1 MTNAETKAVI
11 KLYDLS
17 RKYNRFTPLGEICSD
32 VYYQIGDSDAE
43 LDASC
48 DEDVLDALDNL
59 VQDIMVITGH
69 DDR

>member
-11 KLYDLS
+11 KLYDIS

-32 VYYQIGDSDAE
+32 VYYQIDDGE

-48 DEDVLDALDNL
+48 DEDVLAALDNL
-59 VQDIMVITGH
+59 VQDIMAITDH